1 MRCQPI
7 SPALGAVIYD
17 IDLSQPLSDSDYNE
31 LHALWLQYA
40 VIVVRDQTLGPQQQ
54 LDFAKKIGEPQPY
67 PLLKGLDG
75 FEMITPV
82 LKREDEKVNFGGL
95 WHSDTTYQDKPPK
108 ATLLYARELPPI
120 GGDTLFANQYLA
132 YETLSEGLKTTL
144 AGLKAVCVSG
154 KGKAAAT
161 RSKRVAETGI
171 TVDEDA
177 LIGIHPIVRTHPET
191 GKKALFVNEGHVSH
205 IHGWSIE
212 ESSGLLSFLYKHMIK
227 EEFQCRVNWKE
238 GDITLWDNRCVLHY
252 PVNDYHGYRR
262 LLHRITIAGDVPH

>member
-17 IDLSQPLSDSDYNE
+17 IDLSQPLSDADYNE
-31 LHALWLQYA
+31 LRALWLQYA
-40 VIVVRDQTLGPQQQ
+40 VIVVRDQTLTPQQQ
-54 LDFAKKIGEPQPY
+54 LDFAKKIGKPQPY

-75 FEMITPV
+75 FDMITPV

-95 WHSDTTYQDKPPK
+95 WHSDTTYQAKPPM

-144 AGLKAVCVSG
+144 ARLKAVCVSG

-161 RSKRVAETGI
+161 RTNRIAETGL
-171 TVDEDA
+171 TVDETA
-177 LIGIHPIVRTHPET
+177 LVGIHPIVRTHPET

-205 IHGWSIE
+205 IDGWSSE
-212 ESSGLLSFLYKHMIK
+212 ESASLLSYLYSHMIK
-227 EEFQCRVNWKE
+227 EEFQCRVNWQK

-262 LLHRITIAGDVPH
+262 LLHRITLAGDVPR